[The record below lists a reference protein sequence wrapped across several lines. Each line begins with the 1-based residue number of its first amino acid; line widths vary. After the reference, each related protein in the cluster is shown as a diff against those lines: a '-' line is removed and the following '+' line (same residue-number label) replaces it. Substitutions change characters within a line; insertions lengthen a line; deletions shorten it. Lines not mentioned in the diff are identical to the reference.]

1 MVFSFVSLTPF
12 VVPKCK
18 ELFNVELNLTFVV
31 ITKITKGI
39 KRTCK
44 IKVCNTKAY
53 LLPQRILSKEINEEA
68 LGNDAAQNNFVFI
81 S

>member
-1 MVFSFVSLTPF
+1 MICLAVCKQTERFFRKGNLVFSFVSLTPF

-18 ELFNVELNLTFVV
+18 GLFNVELNLTFVM
-31 ITKITKGI
+31 ITKITKSI

-53 LLPQRILSKEINEEA
+53 LLPQRILSK
-68 LGNDAAQNNFVFI
+68 
-81 S
+81 